1 MAESLQGNL
10 SESSDDS
17 SASYV
22 LSSESVASSASTE
35 EGDSNEDNL
44 SASSSQGKRKP
55 KRSGFSATKSMRTR
69 TKKAKDSTLNDEEM
83 EVLISWIFSLEESSK
98 VETEVRATLT
108 DDPRIKLEPE
118 RIKVAEHIL
127 DVAQKPLFELLIA
140 GFCRTFSTL
149 VERAFDREDK
159 YKKAAFS
166 VSWMKFLASFHP
178 GKPTQERMIFERL
191 LANLRTSP
199 RDDVHCVVSVIHAI
213 VYEIIHEHV
222 RLRKT
227 KSGTAAD
234 GFNGGRCQLLK
245 ESDDTLFRYC
255 GAALQRMIK
264 LRKETLAFFF
274 ICRFDVRLGAR

>member
-1 MAESLQGNL
+1 MEIIEL
-10 SESSDDS
+10 SWF
-17 SASYV
+17 
-22 LSSESVASSASTE
+22 
-35 EGDSNEDNL
+35 
-44 SASSSQGKRKP
+44 KP
-55 KRSGFSATKSMRTR
+55 TGAF
-69 TKKAKDSTLNDEEM
+69 
-83 EVLISWIFSLEESSK
+83 LEESSK

-149 VERAFDREDK
+149 VEQAFDREDK

-191 LANLRTSP
+191 LANLSTSP

-264 LRKETLAFFF
+264 LRKETLAGKKGRGDLSEKRKPVMEQELE
-274 ICRFDVRLGAR
+274 ILLQLVMNDKSDIT